1 MYSNSINT
9 RSMLADYHIEGMML
23 RYSVFI
29 PKLYNFCKSLGFEP
43 GRIMPSRAFCS
54 DESQG
59 FPIILITK
67 HFGTFPFNHGQVGG
81 VIATDRHGP
90 HAEHGKDMVIIQAS
104 HVGYDP
110 ETKTFGTYRRL
121 QCEQHDMSAN
131 CGKIVAVLDW
141 YQQEYR
147 FAQENIYLESH
158 DGGFYLIIDN
168 QLLNNSRTEGL
179 FLNIERMVQPDLDG
193 VLRPTQSFSTSKC
206 YPASTQLKELF
217 GVDAWQKNTRTEIGA
232 HLLPELFWFKRE
244 VTGDEEGKEHLERN
258 LLKPMPWIVTSV
270 APLLTAAQVN
280 TQVEFDRTFRT
291 IVKDHSYRGKNV
303 VYLAGLNID
312 ISPQPGQLFPLTK
325 FVPWAAYIQEANGHH
340 YTLEQ
345 AELMD
350 RLKAQSDENPDQID
364 LEKAITEMR
373 LAEEI
378 RIALGSH

>member
-1 MYSNSINT
+1 
-9 RSMLADYHIEGMML
+9 
-23 RYSVFI
+23 
-29 PKLYNFCKSLGFEP
+29 
-43 GRIMPSRAFCS
+43 
-54 DESQG
+54 
-59 FPIILITK
+59 
-67 HFGTFPFNHGQVGG
+67 
-81 VIATDRHGP
+81 
-90 HAEHGKDMVIIQAS
+90 
-104 HVGYDP
+104 
-110 ETKTFGTYRRL
+110 
-121 QCEQHDMSAN
+121 
-131 CGKIVAVLDW
+131 
-141 YQQEYR
+141 
-147 FAQENIYLESH
+147 
-158 DGGFYLIIDN
+158 
-168 QLLNNSRTEGL
+168 
-179 FLNIERMVQPDLDG
+179 MVQPDLDG

-258 LLKPMPWIVTSV
+258 LLKPMPWIVTSA

-291 IVKDHSYRGKNV
+291 IVKDNSYRGKNV

-325 FVPWAAYIQEANGHH
+325 FVPWAAYIQEVNGHH

-373 LAEEI
+373 LADEI
-378 RIALGSH
+378 RIALAAH

>member
-1 MYSNSINT
+1 MYSNTINT

-23 RYSVFI
+23 RYSVFV

-110 ETKTFGTYRRL
+110 ETQTFGSYRRL

-141 YQQEYR
+141 YRQEYR

-168 QLLNNSRTEGL
+168 QLLDNSRPEGL

-217 GVDAWQKNTRTEIGA
+217 GADAWQKNTRKEIGV

-258 LLKPMPWIVTSV
+258 LLKPMPWIVTSA

-345 AELMD
+345 AELMG

-373 LAEEI
+373 LADEI
-378 RIALGSH
+378 RIALAAP